1 MSGGG
6 YTATTEALSTASK
19 TIGDLA
25 EHLLD
30 DNPDLESPQVTA
42 EGFGRAHNAH
52 AAKYTAGAQALWA
65 AVSGYSTTLG
75 SFGTNLGTAGTS
87 YGTNEDNQAGA
98 ITDAGGSL

>member
-6 YTATTEALSTASK
+6 YTATTEALSAAAK

-30 DNPDLESPQVTA
+30 DNPDLQTAQVTA
-42 EGFGRAHNAH
+42 EKFGRAHGAH
-52 AAKYTAGAQALWA
+52 ATKYTAGAQALWA

-75 SFGTNLGTAGTS
+75 SFGTNLKTAGSS
-87 YGTNEDNQAGA
+87 YGANEDNQAGT
-98 ITDAGGSL
+98 ITNAGGSL

>member
-30 DNPDLESPQVTA
+30 DNPDLQNSQVTA
-42 EGFGRAHNAH
+42 EKFGRAHGAH
-52 AAKYTAGAQALWA
+52 AEKYATGAKALWA
-65 AVSGYSTTLG
+65 AVSAYSSTLG
-75 SFGTNLGTAGTS
+75 SFGTNIGAAGSS
-87 YGTNEDNQAGA
+87 YGANEDSQASAITNAGA
-98 ITDAGGSL
+98 R

>member
-30 DNPDLESPQVTA
+30 DNPDLPNPAVTA
-42 EGFGRAHNAH
+42 EKFGRAHGAH
-52 AAKYTAGAQALWA
+52 ADKYTAGAQALAA
-65 AVSGYSTTLG
+65 AVSGYSSTLG
-75 SFGTNLGTAGTS
+75 SFATNIGTAGST
-87 YGTNEDNQAGA
+87 YGTNEGNQADA
-98 ITDAGGSL
+98 ITNAGAQL

>member
-6 YTATTEALSTASK
+6 YTATTESLSTAAK

-30 DNPDLESPQVTA
+30 DNPDLQNSQVTA
-42 EGFGRAHNAH
+42 EKFGRAHGAH

-65 AVSGYSTTLG
+65 DPSEA
-75 SFGTNLGTAGTS
+75 
-87 YGTNEDNQAGA
+87 QAGVA
-98 ITDAGGSL
+98 DTQRGLLAAQGDLAG

>member
-30 DNPDLESPQVTA
+30 DNPDLQNSQVTA
-42 EGFGRAHNAH
+42 EKFGRAHGTH
-52 AAKYTAGAQALWA
+52 ATKYTAGAQALWA
-65 AVSGYSTTLG
+65 AVSGYSSTLG
-75 SFGTNLGTAGTS
+75 SFGTNLGTAGSS
-87 YGTNEDNQAGA
+87 YSANEDNQSGA
-98 ITDAGGSL
+98 ITNAGGSL

>member
-6 YTATTEALSTASK
+6 YTATTEALSTAAK

-30 DNPDLESPQVTA
+30 DNPDLQTPQVTA
-42 EGFGRAHNAH
+42 EKFGRAHGAH
-52 AAKYTAGAQALWA
+52 ATKYTAGAQALWA
-65 AVSGYSTTLG
+65 AVSGYSSTLG
-75 SFGTNLGTAGTS
+75 SFGTNLGTAGSS
-87 YGTNEDNQAGA
+87 YSTNEGNQAGV

>member
-6 YTATTEALSTASK
+6 YTATTEALSAASK

-30 DNPDLESPQVTA
+30 DNPDLQTPQVTA
-42 EGFGRAHNAH
+42 EKFGRAHGTH
-52 AAKYTAGAQALWA
+52 AEKYTAGAQALWA
-65 AVSGYSTTLG
+65 AVSGYSSTLG

-87 YGTNEDNQAGA
+87 YGSNEDNQAGA
-98 ITDAGGSL
+98 ITNAGAF